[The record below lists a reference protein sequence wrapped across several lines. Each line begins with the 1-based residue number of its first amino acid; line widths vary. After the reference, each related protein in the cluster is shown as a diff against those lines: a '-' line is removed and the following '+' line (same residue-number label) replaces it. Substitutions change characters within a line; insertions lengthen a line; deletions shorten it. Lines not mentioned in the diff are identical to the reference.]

1 MLSFVTREQVLEAWR
16 RGGAAR
22 NRVLVELSRADTL
35 AQVGDLLRGPAE
47 ARRLAAAL
55 LGRAERPTEALE
67 HLQRLAADEDRH
79 TREAAAQAAGT
90 LLARYFDE
98 AYPTVGTWRASPHP
112 LVRRAVA
119 LAAGVAVD
127 PQRLAWA
134 EPLLRLLDPLLA
146 DRAPEVRGAVEG
158 TLTHA
163 FLPSYPD
170 DTFEQI
176 TSWSASHDPQ
186 VLWHV
191 ASALGAVPE
200 PLVRR
205 ALIILRRIALSEQR
219 YVRGAVARAL
229 VRLASISPDA
239 VGGELRR
246 WLTDEDRAPLAR
258 EALGKIGPDLVP
270 SPPRPTPASV
280 TRQS

>member
-1 MLSFVTREQVLEAWR
+1 MLTLVTREQVLEAWR

-22 NRVLVELSRADTL
+22 DRVLIELSREDAL
-35 AQVGDLLRGPAE
+35 AQVGDLLAGPAE
-47 ARRLAAAL
+47 ARRLAAVL
-55 LGRAERPTEALE
+55 LGRADRPTEALE
-67 HLQRLAADEDRH
+67 HLECLAADEDRH
-79 TREAAAQAAGT
+79 TREAAAHAAGT
-90 LLARYFDE
+90 LLARHFDE
-98 AYPTVGTWRASPHP
+98 AYPTVGAWRSSPHP

-119 LAAGVAVD
+119 LAAGIAVD
-127 PQRLAWA
+127 PQRLSWA
-134 EPLLRLLDPLLA
+134 EPLLRLLDPLLS

-158 TLTHA
+158 TLAHA

-191 ASALGAVPE
+191 ASALGAAPE

-205 ALIILRRIALSEQR
+205 ALIVLRRVALSEHR

-229 VRLASISPDA
+229 VRLASTSPDA

-246 WLTDEDRAPLAR
+246 WLTEEDRRPLAR
-258 EALGKIGPDLVP
+258 EALGKIGTDLAGSPP
-270 SPPRPTPASV
+270 SPAPAPV
-280 TRQS
+280 TRQR